1 VSDVR
6 SNEAEVDLHPPDDQL
21 PTPRHGC
28 SGVALTDG
36 TGRVLIIGGSDEK
49 LGPLRV
55 VEAWE
60 PQSGR
65 WRVLAPT
72 YGERAF
78 PQFMRA
84 F

>member
-1 VSDVR
+1 
-6 SNEAEVDLHPPDDQL
+6 
-21 PTPRHGC
+21 
-28 SGVALTDG
+28 VALTDG